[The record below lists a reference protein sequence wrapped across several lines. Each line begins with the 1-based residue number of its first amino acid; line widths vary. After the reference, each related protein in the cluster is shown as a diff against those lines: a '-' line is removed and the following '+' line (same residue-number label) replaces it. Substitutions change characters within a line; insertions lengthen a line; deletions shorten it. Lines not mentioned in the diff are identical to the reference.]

1 MDWHDNVISV
11 STLTERFEELRDE
24 REALAEA
31 VSDTQADAERPAE
44 WSYTHENLAAVK
56 ELVEWDI
63 EYGEEYKILGEALE
77 EMRGYGGNY
86 KWEGNY
92 YPSSLIA
99 RSHFPQYAKE
109 CARGLHGNA
118 IDNADWPF
126 NYIDWEKA
134 ADALEDDY
142 NSIEIDGTEYLYYD

>member
-24 REALAEA
+24 REALADEE
-31 VSDTQADAERPAE
+31 SLE
-44 WSYTHENLAAVK
+44 
-56 ELVEWDI
+56 EWDRE

-92 YPSSLIA
+92 YPDSLIA
-99 RSHFPQYAKE
+99 KSHFPRYAKE
-109 CARGLHGNA
+109 CARA
-118 IDNADWPF
+118 CTATP
-126 NYIDWEKA
+126 
-134 ADALEDDY
+134 
-142 NSIEIDGTEYLYYD
+142 

>member
-1 MDWHDNVISV
+1 
-11 STLTERFEELRDE
+11 
-24 REALAEA
+24 
-31 VSDTQADAERPAE
+31 
-44 WSYTHENLAAVK
+44 
-56 ELVEWDI
+56 
-63 EYGEEYKILGEALE
+63 
-77 EMRGYGGNY
+77 MRGYGGNY

-92 YPSSLIA
+92 YPDSLIA

-142 NSIEIDGTEYLYYD
+142 NSIEIDGRIPRLTKETQ